1 MGGRGR
7 NQESKDR
14 WDWVKE
20 LSDSRLEG
28 YGKMSLHWLDIGGNK
43 PITDHSKEAL
53 NWACAKE
60 FERRQGVT
68 PEWKM

>member
-7 NQESKDR
+7 NTEKKDR

-20 LSDSRLEG
+20 LSDSRLES
-28 YGKMSLHWLDIGGNK
+28 YGKMSGHKSKDDI
-43 PITDHSKEAL
+43 SKDAL

-60 FERRQGVT
+60 FERRTGGK
-68 PEWKM
+68 PEWKN

>member
-7 NQESKDR
+7 NTEVKDR

-20 LSDSRLEG
+20 LSDTRLES
-28 YGKMSLHWLDIGGNK
+28 YGKMSSHKDPADI
-43 PITDHSKEAL
+43 SKGAL

-60 FERRQGVT
+60 YERRTGGN
-68 PEWKM
+68 PEWKK

>member
-7 NQESKDR
+7 EHHQKDR

-20 LSDSRLEG
+20 LSDYRLEG
-28 YGKMSLHWLDIGGNK
+28 YGRMSLDWPNRWGNK
-43 PITDHSKEAL
+43 PITDYSKEAL

-60 FERRQGVT
+60 FERRHGVK
-68 PEWKM
+68 PEWAK